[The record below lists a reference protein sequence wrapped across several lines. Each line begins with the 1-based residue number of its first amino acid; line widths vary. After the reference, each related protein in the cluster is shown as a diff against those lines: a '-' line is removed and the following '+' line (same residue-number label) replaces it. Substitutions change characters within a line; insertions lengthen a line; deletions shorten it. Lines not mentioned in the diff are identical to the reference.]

1 MVTPRPTI
9 GNRRGDMGALR
20 HRRSARGR
28 ASPPSRSGDSV
39 AEWAEARLD
48 DLERTTATDDRVL
61 PASNPLRIKGAAR
74 EAHTVSK
81 FPYSP
86 PKSPRSRR
94 RRLCRTTPHRYSDP
108 DGYSGSW
115 HALHRCSS
123 TRDRQAGATTRAL
136 MTHDDWSDP
145 GMATRYQRADD
156 DFERE
161 MVARMA
167 ERQASSSRRR
177 RGGIAPWRNMFF

>member
-1 MVTPRPTI
+1 MTSKGRPPT
-9 GNRRGDMGALR
+9 
-20 HRRSARGR
+20 
-28 ASPPSRSGDSV
+28 
-39 AEWAEARLD
+39 
-48 DLERTTATDDRVL
+48 TTASYRPQTHS
-61 PASNPLRIKGAAR
+61 ASRAPHER
-74 EAHTVSK
+74 HTQSRQ

-94 RRLCRTTPHRYSDP
+94 RRLRRTTPHRYSDS
-108 DGYSGSW
+108 DGYSGSR

-145 GMATRYQRADD
+145 DMATRYQHTDE